1 MLEQSEQALETKTK
15 DIEEKTR
22 GFEEEKQSLA
32 ETLAAKET
40 SQASLQ
46 DRIAMLTS
54 SLNEARAM
62 AAENMAQS

>member
-22 GFEEEKQSLA
+22 GFEEEKLSLA